1 MIKKILFFLVIF
13 YANNLIGQTI
23 ILKDSIL
30 NSVIINASV
39 TSKNIGETSDKNGT
53 VNLSRFNNTDT
64 IEISH
69 ISYYSKKILKKN
81 VNRFIYLK
89 QKTILL
95 SEVNFKTEL
104 KVLISDKYEAQK
116 IIPSPFSDMQ
126 SSISNLLSTQSS
138 VVVQESQPGGGSPNY
153 RGMEANRLLLII
165 DGITLNNTIF
175 RSGHLQNSA
184 TINNF
189 LLCSYFCFNI
199 HNLANSL

>member
-30 NSVIINASV
+30 NSVVINASV
-39 TSKNIGETSDKNGT
+39 TSKNIGETSDENGR
-53 VNLSRFNNTDT
+53 VNLSIFNNTDS

-81 VNRFIYLK
+81 INRFIYLK

-116 IIPSPFSDMQ
+116 IIPSPFSDM
-126 SSISNLLSTQSS
+126 
-138 VVVQESQPGGGSPNY
+138 
-153 RGMEANRLLLII
+153 
-165 DGITLNNTIF
+165 
-175 RSGHLQNSA
+175 H
-184 TINNF
+184 
-189 LLCSYFCFNI
+189 
-199 HNLANSL
+199 

>member
-1 MIKKILFFLVIF
+1 M
-13 YANNLIGQTI
+13 
-23 ILKDSIL
+23 
-30 NSVIINASV
+30 
-39 TSKNIGETSDKNGT
+39 
-53 VNLSRFNNTDT
+53 
-64 IEISH
+64 
-69 ISYYSKKILKKN
+69 
-81 VNRFIYLK
+81 
-89 QKTILL
+89 

-116 IIPSPFSDMQ
+116 IIPSPFSEMQ

-184 TINNF
+184 TINPFPWLCLFRQVEPISVF
-189 LLCSYFCFNI
+189 L
-199 HNLANSL
+199 HSLE